1 MPVPTIDIN
10 LTSHLSS
17 FSYPSPVVV
26 PDDVNIFIA
35 TSTTSNTITVQWLE
49 TKVIPANT
57 GVLLYSDGGGTKTLS
72 LGAWV
77 DSEVTDAYALN
88 TLLATADAQYT
99 VQSSDY
105 AYALRKDQTAFAR
118 VQTGVTIPAYKAY
131 LMAASEARFLL
142 LDFGTTGIAQVYD
155 LSEPE
160 PTDGNIYNI
169 NGQRVSSAYKG
180 IVIINGKK
188 VVKR

>member
-1 MPVPTIDIN
+1 MLCGWRIIRIVNGDCG
-10 LTSHLSS
+10 S
-17 FSYPSPVVV
+17 FRH
-26 PDDVNIFIA
+26 I
-35 TSTTSNTITVQWLE
+35 
-49 TKVIPANT
+49 
-57 GVLLYSDGGGTKTLS
+57 
-72 LGAWV
+72 
-77 DSEVTDAYALN
+77 
-88 TLLATADAQYT
+88 
-99 VQSSDY
+99 
-105 AYALRKDQTAFAR
+105 KDQTAFAR